1 MSLSRDE
8 VLHIASLCRIGLSE
22 EDLQLM
28 QDQLSDILAQF
39 EVLKQVNTED
49 VEPTAH
55 SIDLESV
62 LREDAAKPSLAQDD
76 VLRNAPREEDRHLRV
91 KAILGD

>member
-1 MSLSRDE
+1 MRLSREE

-22 EDLQLM
+22 EDLERM
-28 QDQLSDILAQF
+28 QDQLSNILQQF
-39 EVLKQVNTED
+39 DVLKQVDTAE
-49 VEPTAH
+49 VPPTAH

-62 LREDAAKPSLAQDD
+62 LREDASKPSLSRDE
-76 VLRNAPREEDRHLRV
+76 VLMNAPQREDQYLRV

>member
-1 MSLSRDE
+1 MPLSRDE

-22 EDLQLM
+22 EDLRRM

-39 EVLKQVNTED
+39 EVLKQVNTDD

-62 LREDAAKPSLAQDD
+62 LREDTVKPSLAQDD

>member
-1 MSLSRDE
+1 MPLSRDE

-22 EDLQLM
+22 EDLRRM

-39 EVLKQVNTED
+39 EVLKQVNTDD

-62 LREDAAKPSLAQDD
+62 LREDAPKPSLTQND
-76 VLRNAPREEDRHLRV
+76 VLRNAPQEEDRHLRV

>member
-1 MSLSRDE
+1 MRLSREE

-22 EDLQLM
+22 EDLQRM
-28 QDQLSDILAQF
+28 QDQLSNILDQF
-39 EVLKQVNTED
+39 DVLKGVDTDE
-49 VEPTAH
+49 VPPTAH

-62 LREDAAKPSLAQDD
+62 LREDAAKPSLSRDD
-76 VLRNAPREEDRHLRV
+76 VLMNAPQEEDQHLRV